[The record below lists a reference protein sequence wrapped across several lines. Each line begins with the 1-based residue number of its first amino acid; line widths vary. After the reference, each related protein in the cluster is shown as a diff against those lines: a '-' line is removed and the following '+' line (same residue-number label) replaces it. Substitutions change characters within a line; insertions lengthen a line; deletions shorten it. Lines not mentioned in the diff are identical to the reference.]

1 MKKHNEKKQ
10 GVVGSVNNKNCM
22 KERKA
27 KQKKNDKHNR
37 KCMKK

>member
-10 GVVGSVNNKNCM
+10 GVAGSVNSKNCM

-27 KQKKNDKHNR
+27 KQKKK
-37 KCMKK
+37 